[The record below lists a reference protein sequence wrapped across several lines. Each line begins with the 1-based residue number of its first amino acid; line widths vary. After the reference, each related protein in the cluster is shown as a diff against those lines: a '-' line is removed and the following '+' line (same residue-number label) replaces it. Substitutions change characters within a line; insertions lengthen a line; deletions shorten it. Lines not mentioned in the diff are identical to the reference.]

1 MMTQIE
7 QNKSIALRFAK
18 EGWGTNS
25 NWQKIWDEVVATDI
39 IWHHCA
45 LPAPLQG
52 IEAAKKFNG
61 SLFFGFPDMQ
71 QSIETM
77 IAEDT
82 CVAMRHTLT
91 GTHAG
96 SFLGVPP
103 TGKQITGTG
112 VRFFRIAAG
121 KIIETWYD
129 INLLGFMQQ
138 IGLK

>member
-1 MMTQIE
+1 MNSE
-7 QNKSIALRFAK
+7 NSKVIALRFAQA
-18 EGWGTNS
+18 GWGNVDG
-25 NWQKIWDEVVATDI
+25 WEKVWDEVVAADI

-45 LPAPLQG
+45 LPSPIQG
-52 IEAAKKFNG
+52 IDAAKAFNS
-61 SLFFGFPDMQ
+61 SLFVGFPDMQ
-71 QSIETM
+71 QSIETI

-82 CVAMRHTLT
+82 GVAMRHTLR

-96 SFLGVPP
+96 SFLGIPP
-103 TGKQITGTG
+103 TGKQITGSG
-112 VRFFRIAAG
+112 VRFFRVSAG

>member
-82 CVAMRHTLT
+82 CVAMR
-91 GTHAG
+91 